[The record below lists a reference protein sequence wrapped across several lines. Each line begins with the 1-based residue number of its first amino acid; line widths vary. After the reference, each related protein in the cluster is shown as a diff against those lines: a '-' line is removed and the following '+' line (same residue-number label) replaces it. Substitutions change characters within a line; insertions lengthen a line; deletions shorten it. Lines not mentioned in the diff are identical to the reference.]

1 MPVNVEKQ
9 VAYWRQGAQ
18 EDAATARL
26 LFQHGK
32 NKEALFFAHLAM
44 EKALKALVVKA
55 TGDLA
60 PYSHDLPYLAE
71 KARIELAPEQSEFVG
86 WINQFA
92 IRGRYPELERPLPSP
107 AQIGESLNQT
117 EEILQWLIQKL

>member
-1 MPVNVEKQ
+1 MPVNIEKQ

-18 EDAATARL
+18 EDLTTARL

-32 NKEALFFAHLAM
+32 HKEALFFAHLAI
-44 EKALKALVVKA
+44 EKALKASVVKA

-60 PYSHDLPYLAE
+60 PYSHDLPYLTERAGVD
-71 KARIELAPEQSEFVG
+71 LAPEQAEFIG
-86 WINQFA
+86 WMNQFA
-92 IRGRYPELERPLPSP
+92 IRGRYPDLERPLPSSSE
-107 AQIGESLNQT
+107 IGQSLVKT